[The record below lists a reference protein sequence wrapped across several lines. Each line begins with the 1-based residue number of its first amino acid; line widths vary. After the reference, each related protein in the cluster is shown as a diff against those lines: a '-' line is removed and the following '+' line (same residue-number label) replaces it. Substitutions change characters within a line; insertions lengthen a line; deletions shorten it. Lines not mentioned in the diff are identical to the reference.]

1 MTPQHRALLPGLSD
15 DDQKGYAM
23 STRRTFLKQMA
34 LAAGAT
40 PLFLS
45 ARARAADNYSDLRI
59 AFIATGGIAGAHI
72 GEMTRLGITCPCYC
86 DVDENAWGNARDKW
100 PKATAYR
107 DYRVMLEREAKNI
120 DGVMIGTPDHHHY
133 PATMI
138 AMELGLHTYTQKP
151 LTHTPWESRRLVR
164 MARENPK
171 LATQMG
177 NQGHASDAW
186 RQLYNFIHAGGIGTV
201 REVHTW
207 TDRALNWWPQGQ
219 TRLPG
224 EDPIPA
230 NLSWDLWLG
239 AAPARPYKNQYPE
252 GLPWKGNV
260 YQPFVW
266 RGWRD
271 FGTGALG
278 DMGCHMM
285 DGTAWTMD
293 PGFPTSIE
301 PLMVEGLTSE
311 AYPTHAKVKWNFP
324 ARHGRP
330 AFSQFWYESGLKPE
344 KPEGV
349 TGEWNLPSNGSVWI
363 GSEGVL
369 LYESSGGPIST
380 FPSNLLKDAGEVPE
394 LLKKCPNQDHY
405 AEWLN
410 AIRGTDTTK
419 SNFIYAG
426 GLAEFVLLGNIAMIM
441 GHKLEYDGENMRFP
455 GCPEADQYLT
465 KEYRPGWAFG
475 LDKPKAKAGGGSGL
489 PADHPLV
496 RRGAAR

>member
-1 MTPQHRALLPGLSD
+1 MSTR
-15 DDQKGYAM
+15 

-45 ARARAADNYSDLRI
+45 ARARAAGSYSDLRI

-72 GEMTRLGITCPCYC
+72 GEMVRLGITCPCYC
-86 DVDENAWGNARDKW
+86 DVDENAWGNAKNNW

-107 DYRVMLEREAKNI
+107 DYREMLEKEARNI

-138 AMELGLHTYTQKP
+138 AMELGLHSYTQKP
-151 LTHTPWESRRLVR
+151 LTHTPWEARRLVQ
-164 MARENPK
+164 MAKDNPK

-186 RQLYNFIHAGGIGTV
+186 RQLYNFIRAGGIGTV

-207 TDRALNWWPQGQ
+207 TDRATGWWPQGM
-219 TRLPG
+219 TRPPG
-224 EDPIPA
+224 EDPVPA

-239 AAPARPYKNQYPE
+239 PGAERPFKSQYPE
-252 GLPWKGNV
+252 GFGQSGNV
-260 YQPFVW
+260 YHPFVW

-301 PLMVEGLTSE
+301 PVMVKGLTDE
-311 AYPTHAKVKWNFP
+311 AYPSQAIVKWTFGPRN
-324 ARHGRP
+324 GRP
-330 AFSQFWYESGLKPE
+330 GFVQYWYESGLKPE

-349 TGEWNLPSNGSVWI
+349 DGEWNLPSNGSVWI
-363 GSEGVL
+363 GTDGVL
-369 LYESSGGPIST
+369 LYEGSGGPIRT
-380 FPSNLLKDAGEVPE
+380 WPEKQLTEFGPVPE

-410 AIRGTDTTK
+410 TILGTDTTK
-419 SNFIYAG
+419 SNFVYAG
-426 GLAEFVLLGNIAMIM
+426 GLAEFVLLGNIAMFL
-441 GHKLEYDGENMRFP
+441 GRKLEYDGARMCFP
-455 GCPEADQYLT
+455 NCPEANHFLT
-465 KEYRPGWAFG
+465 KEYRAGWGFG
-475 LDKPKAKAGGGSGL
+475 LDKKLVPDAAPTVGAGGL
-489 PADHPLV
+489 PPDHPLV
-496 RRGAAR
+496 RRFAR